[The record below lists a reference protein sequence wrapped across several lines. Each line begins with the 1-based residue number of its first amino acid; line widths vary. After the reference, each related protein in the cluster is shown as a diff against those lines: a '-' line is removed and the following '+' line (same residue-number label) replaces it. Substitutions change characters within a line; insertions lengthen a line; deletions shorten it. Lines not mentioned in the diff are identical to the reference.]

1 MMTTIAPSKGPTLP
15 EKEFWAMTHEALKD
29 LAITSLL
36 FYFITICDDRGGQLI
51 RKPIPL

>member
-1 MMTTIAPSKGPTLP
+1 MITTIAPNNDPTLP
-15 EKEFWAMTHEALKD
+15 EKEFWAMTPETFKY

-36 FYFITICDDRGGQLI
+36 FYFIITGDDRGAQLI